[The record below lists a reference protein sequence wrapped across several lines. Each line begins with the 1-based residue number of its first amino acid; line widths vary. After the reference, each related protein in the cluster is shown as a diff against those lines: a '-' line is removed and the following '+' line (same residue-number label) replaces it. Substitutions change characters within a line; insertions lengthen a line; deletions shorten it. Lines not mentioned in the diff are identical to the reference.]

1 MSYNDGRRRDRSRSR
16 ERDSGAY
23 GGGPPPVPP
32 GAYAGGM
39 RQGAIAN
46 LPQLPAFATAGSVS
60 DDRKTKGDPTIR
72 QRENWCKTMGS
83 EVMAPHRIPFCCCS
97 LHVASIYPPC

>member
-60 DDRKTKGDPTIR
+60 DDMKTKRRSNHPSTRKLVQDDG
-72 QRENWCKTMGS
+72 Q
-83 EVMAPHRIPFCCCS
+83 
-97 LHVASIYPPC
+97 